1 MLEAQ
6 IHTHNSEDKWKN
18 QIDRKGKG
26 EWKYCMWVT
35 QKSLWSGA
43 GINIK
48 RVENFFRKQSIRQGT
63 FYKTGVIFFTF
74 AIFMPLD
81 FLIHNRNMI
90 YLCKYIY

>member
-6 IHTHNSEDKWKN
+6 IHTHNSEEKWKN

-26 EWKYCMWVT
+26 ERKYCMWVT

-48 RVENFFRKQSIRQGT
+48 
-63 FYKTGVIFFTF
+63 GV
-74 AIFMPLD
+74 
-81 FLIHNRNMI
+81 
-90 YLCKYIY
+90 